1 MKYSKS
7 ATLSFLEA
15 LLVPLVYKE
24 PEEAQKEIIGKI
36 VLVTSDDAI
45 DMIKADRTFK
55 PELVDQIKTIDPQVI
70 SNFETGYLK
79 AVEKY
84 GLEEGHKRVKERLYE
99 TILKNDPKDTV
110 ESLNKRL
117 KLTHTFGVLYAK
129 GIHINLNE
137 EET

>member
-45 DMIKADRTFK
+45 DMIKADKTFK
-55 PELVDQIKTIDPQVI
+55 PELVDQIKTIDPQVV

-84 GLEEGHKRVKERLYE
+84 GLEEGHKRMKERLYE
-99 TILKNDPKDTV
+99 TILKNDPNDTV